1 MHASKE
7 ERWVEHSLSGRW
19 SLVDPETGEGE
30 DTAMGLPHPK
40 HNPNCEIEKNPTFAL
55 RVRRP
60 CDVRV
65 VLTQRDGSGVAPAE
79 LQPVSIYVVLPAE
92 TDKAGKVIPGSG
104 GSGIG
109 TSANRPQRVFALNR
123 RNVSRREKEVN
134 GRDRETE
141 RQRDRFLLGCRKP
154 SIMRLF
160 CLFVCLFVW
169 LVGWLVASLLAM

>member
-141 RQRDRFLLGCRKP
+141 RQIFAWLSETIYYEALL
-154 SIMRLF
+154 F
-160 CLFVCLFVW
+160 VCLFVCLFVW